1 MIGIKIVKNDIS
13 TVAKAVIIDS
23 KDRVLLLKRS
33 DYLKKFAGEWDL
45 PGGHL
50 KQDENLING
59 LEREVMEESGIEIR
73 DPVFLKNMENLNFFY
88 CNYDSSEV
96 KISHEHTEY
105 KFFEK
110 DELDPSEKFQMIA
123 LEAIAKRKFENDKR

>member
-50 KQDENLING
+50 KQDEN
-59 LEREVMEESGIEIR
+59 
-73 DPVFLKNMENLNFFY
+73 
-88 CNYDSSEV
+88 
-96 KISHEHTEY
+96 
-105 KFFEK
+105 
-110 DELDPSEKFQMIA
+110 
-123 LEAIAKRKFENDKR
+123 